1 MDAEMPF
8 LLETKL
14 RDLGTNF
21 VNKPSFTD
29 PIEIDGNFIAG
40 QDPMS
45 SESFAKRLFRIE
57 VVEDSSQ
64 FHGGMM
70 TGKCTRKAGYS
81 TAPLFLSRIARDSA
95 KWRYP
100 AALGWI

>member
-1 MDAEMPF
+1 MKMDAEMPF

-14 RDLGTNF
+14 RELGANF

-45 SESFAKRLFRIE
+45 SESVAKGI
-57 VVEDSSQ
+57 V
-64 FHGGMM
+64 
-70 TGKCTRKAGYS
+70 KA
-81 TAPLFLSRIARDSA
+81 
-95 KWRYP
+95 
-100 AALGWI
+100 

>member
-8 LLETKL
+8 LWETKL
-14 RDLGTNF
+14 RESGENF

-45 SESFAKRLFRIE
+45 SESFAKAI
-57 VVEDSSQ
+57 VQD
-64 FHGGMM
+64 
-70 TGKCTRKAGYS
+70 
-81 TAPLFLSRIARDSA
+81 
-95 KWRYP
+95 
-100 AALGWI
+100 

>member
-14 RDLGTNF
+14 RDLGANF

-40 QDPMS
+40 QDPMF
-45 SESFAKRLFRIE
+45 SESVAKAI
-57 VVEDSSQ
+57 VQ
-64 FHGGMM
+64 
-70 TGKCTRKAGYS
+70 A
-81 TAPLFLSRIARDSA
+81 
-95 KWRYP
+95 
-100 AALGWI
+100 